1 MATDHGNAHTHPLAT
16 SLDCLSKGVDRILE
30 RWQAPDRPS
39 KLTLLNDL
47 AHAIRPGANW
57 GALMLPSDNLKT
69 QATEDQQTKVNV
81 NHAVHLPNPPKNAAV
96 LPARLF
102 QIESGASDTS
112 IFDLTND
119 TFPLFSLHHKTDP
132 IIGLELSVWEGR
144 GDCDVSIFTRFILS
158 RGNKVFVE
166 SVHALEMKPEV
177 ARLVFLAVQNLQYA
191 AIYPTF
197 AQADCGRL
205 RIILGSFH
213 VAAALPD
220 LRSSGAKPDVPSQGV
235 RILFDEHEIP
245 STSDLD
251 KCLRLVSA
259 SLPHLELETFPQ
271 TDPVQFRISQPRV
284 NVWKPVD
291 FEIPE
296 AFDGRT
302 LYREVRGGNWVH
314 DADFVWKKR
323 FNQYGVLGEALD
335 LALALIDIDDPNL
348 YLHVSLTSAPKR
360 KQSDPTLPGW
370 RGGIVVGWRILKLLV
385 GLEPQVLSLDATTQ
399 GRLDAGLNGW
409 AVHKGYSVGDGSAKA
424 EIQALLPRGARR
436 ASHHL
441 EQVRAL
447 MDGADPNDVE
457 LMRSLKT

>member
-1 MATDHGNAHTHPLAT
+1 MATDHANALTHPVTT

-47 AHAIRPGANW
+47 AQAIRPGANW
-57 GALMLPSDNLKT
+57 GALKHLSDNPSA
-69 QATEDQQTKVNV
+69 QVTEGPQNTVNG
-81 NHAVHLPNPPKNAAV
+81 NHAVHLPNPPKNAIV

-102 QIESGASDTS
+102 QIESGAGDTS
-112 IFDLTND
+112 IFDLAND
-119 TFPLFSLHHKTDP
+119 SFRLFSLYHKSDP
-132 IIGLELSVWEGR
+132 IIGLELSVWEGN

-158 RGNKVFVE
+158 RGNEIFVE
-166 SVHALEMKPEV
+166 NVQALEMNPEV
-177 ARLVFLAVQNLQYA
+177 ASLVLRAVQNLQWA

-220 LRSSGAKPDVPSQGV
+220 LRRSGAKPDVPSQGV

-259 SLPHLELETFPQ
+259 SLPHLELETFPH

-284 NVWKPVD
+284 NVWNPVD
-291 FEIPE
+291 FEVPE

-302 LYREVRGGNWVH
+302 LYREVRGGKWVH
-314 DADFVWKKR
+314 DAEFVWKKR
-323 FNQYGVLGEALD
+323 LNQYGVLGEALD

-370 RGGIVVGWRILKLLV
+370 RGGIVVGWRILKLLE
-385 GLEPQVLSLDATTQ
+385 GLEPQVLSLDAATQ
-399 GRLDAGLNGW
+399 SRLDAGVNGW
-409 AVHKGYSVGDGSAKA
+409 AVHEGYSVGDGSAKA
-424 EIQALLPRGARR
+424 DIQALLPRGARR